1 MSNLDGKRLLLGV
14 SGSVAAYKSAI
25 LVRLLRQ
32 AGAEVQVVLTEGG
45 SRFIGEATLQALSG
59 RPVRSDLWDAAVE
72 AAMGHIELARWA
84 DLVLIAPASANLLSA
99 LAQGR
104 ADDLLTTLC
113 LATRAPVVVAPA
125 MNRAMWE
132 HPATRRNRALLE
144 ADGVTFWGP
153 STGPQACGEEG
164 VGRMEAP
171 EQILE
176 RLERHFAPGPLA
188 GLRLL
193 VTAGP
198 TREAVDP
205 VRFIGN
211 RSSGRMGYA
220 VARAARELG
229 AKVTLVSGPVSLP
242 TPEGVERVMVES
254 ARQMEGEV
262 LARIEQCDIF
272 VATAAVADYR
282 PREIAPQKIK
292 KGEERMELALVRNP
306 DILAEVASLPDPPF
320 TVGFAAESEALEDH
334 ARQKLRNKRLD
345 MIAANLVGPGRG
357 FEEEENSLK
366 ILWNGGGVDLPRVR
380 KELLARR
387 LLEIVAERYHEKQKH
402 KAQGA

>member
-99 LAQGR
+99 PAPGR

>member
-59 RPVRSDLWDAAVE
+59 RPVRSDLWDAAAE

>member
-1 MSNLDGKRLLLGV
+1 MSNLEGKRLLLGV
-14 SGSVAAYKSAI
+14 SGSVAAYKGAI

-59 RPVRSDLWDAAVE
+59 RPVRSDLWDAAAE

>member
-1 MSNLDGKRLLLGV
+1 MSNLEGKRLLLGV
-14 SGSVAAYKSAI
+14 SGSVAAYKGAI

-59 RPVRSDLWDAAVE
+59 RPVRSDLWDAAAE

-99 LAQGR
+99 LAPGR